1 MFVPQLNIVELAR
14 EGGRWNGS
22 VEVAA
27 FGRLGEVLSR
37 ATDAPNADTLVV
49 DAALDFAL
57 DDEGRPWVQ
66 GTCKVVAPICCG
78 RCAETVDV
86 EVESRLDFRVVSND
100 TEAQGLMP
108 TLDVVVSEV
117 ASVPLTALV
126 EDDILLSLPETG
138 CADGT
143 TCVHAV
149 DAVAPEACREASAAN
164 PFGVLRTLVEGR
176 EPV

>member
-1 MFVPQLNIVELAR
+1 MFVPQLNVVKLAR

-22 VEVAA
+22 VKVAA
-27 FGRLGEVLSR
+27 FGRLREVLSR

-49 DAALDFAL
+49 DAALDFAQ

-86 EVESRLDFRVVSND
+86 EVESRLDFRVVSNE
-100 TEAQGLMP
+100 TEAEGLMP
-108 TLDVVVSEV
+108 ALDVVVTED
-117 ASVPLTALV
+117 ASVPLAALV

-138 CADGT
+138 CADGA
-143 TCVHAV
+143 TCIHAL
-149 DAVAPEACREASAAN
+149 DAVAVEGGGEGSEAN
-164 PFGVLRTLVEGR
+164 PFEVLRTLVEGQ
-176 EPV
+176 EPA